1 MVADGMNL
9 RARLAEVLGFILRP
23 TFAPAS
29 MSLGRGA
36 AIALA
41 AVAAI
46 HAVLAAG
53 AFGLLW
59 LAQRSGGVLPA
70 PDVPTDSLAASPLAF
85 VVIAPVLEE
94 LVFRSWLTG
103 RRSALRFAVYG
114 FAAMGL
120 MLAGVTL
127 FETYAGPLAL
137 AGVAAAFAG
146 LVHWGLTRGRDDSV
160 PGWFV
165 RHFAAVVWG
174 VSLVFGLVHLGNY
187 AALTNPLG
195 VLVVLPQTLGGVLLA
210 YVRTRL
216 GLVTAIAYHAA
227 YNGLFFALAG
237 G

>member
-1 MVADGMNL
+1 MSGVL
-9 RARLAEVLGFILRP
+9 RREPL
-23 TFAPAS
+23 
-29 MSLGRGA
+29 
-36 AIALA
+36 
-41 AVAAI
+41 
-46 HAVLAAG
+46 AG

-59 LAQRSGGVLPA
+59 LAQQGGVLPA
-70 PDVPTDSLAASPLAF
+70 PDIPADSLAASPLAF
-85 VVIAPVLEE
+85 VVIAPLLEE

-120 MLAGVTL
+120 MLAGVTV
-127 FETYAGPLAL
+127 FEAHAGPLAL
-137 AGVAAAFAG
+137 AGVATAFAG
-146 LVHWGLTRGRDDSV
+146 LVHWGLTRRRSDGV
-160 PGWFV
+160 PDWFI
-165 RHFAAVVWG
+165 RHFAVVVWG

-187 AALTNPLG
+187 AAPTNPLG
-195 VLVVLPQTLGGVLLA
+195 VLVVAPQILGGVLLA